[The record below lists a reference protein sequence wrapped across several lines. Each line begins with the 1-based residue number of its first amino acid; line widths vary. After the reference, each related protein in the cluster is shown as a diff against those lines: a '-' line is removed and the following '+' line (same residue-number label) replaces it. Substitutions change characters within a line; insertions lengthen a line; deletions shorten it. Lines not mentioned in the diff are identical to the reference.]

1 MINKDTGIKNIPQ
14 LFLPFVLNSSIPI
27 IAMKIPSSKDDIG
40 PYEKS
45 FVFKPYTDIPITTK
59 ARIILIIF
67 NSIPP

>member
-1 MINKDTGIKNIPQ
+1 MINDTGIKNIAQ

-27 IAMKIPSSKDDIG
+27 SAMKIPSSKDDSA

-45 FVFKPYTDIPITTK
+45 FVIKPYADIPIAAK

-67 NSIPP
+67 N